1 MADAA
6 GAADAAE
13 AEPSQPVADRQ
24 SWRHRRS
31 SNPIRLAAQ
40 LWSAAE
46 PSAAA
51 TAEEKLLQAYVRAPF
66 ILGRVLLAQG
76 AYAGESI
83 ATCDV
88 NPDVRDGV
96 PIVVAHGAGAGLG
109 FSYRNLDAIASLGGR
124 RRRVLAFDWLGQAC
138 SSRPPFPPPRPGSWR
153 PTWLLSQEE
162 RIEGAINF
170 YVESLEAWRAALGI
184 ETFDLIAHSIGGYFS
199 AFYAMAY
206 PGRVRR
212 LVLHGA
218 VGIGPAP
225 PPEERRPLG
234 PFQGLWNQG
243 FLHFGRLKHFG
254 PLVRNTAKEGFKGY
268 MATESEAEAEL
279 LCEYWWQLLCAQPLS
294 SDTSVNICLTPIATD
309 ERTSMY
315 GRRPV
320 AEEGEA
326 RLANLARTRPAFVY
340 GESDWL
346 YGGDALR
353 DFIDALPGA
362 SLHFV
367 PGAAHHEYLD
377 QYRRYHAVLEEVLGG
392 EDAGRV

>member
-1 MADAA
+1 MDLSPAFTPRAHATNASDFTYNPFKLANTAWTGASKKAA
-6 GAADAAE
+6 K
-13 AEPSQPVADRQ
+13 V
-24 SWRHRRS
+24 
-31 SNPIRLAAQ
+31 
-40 LWSAAE
+40 
-46 PSAAA
+46 
-51 TAEEKLLQAYVRAPF
+51 AEEALLSKWVKSPYT
-66 ILGRVLLAQG
+66 LGKV
-76 AYAGESI
+76 SI
-83 ATCDV
+83 DLPQLGLGVQKINTLDV
-88 NPDVRDGV
+88 NSDADGV
-96 PIVVAHGAGAGLG
+96 PLVLTHGAGSG
-109 FSYRNLDAIASLGGR
+109 IAFFYKNIEALATLNGGR
-124 RRRVLAFDWLGQAC
+124 RRLLAFDWLGQAC

-206 PGRVRR
+206 PDRVRR

-218 VGIGPAP
+218 VGIGTAP

-234 PFQGLWNQG
+234 PFRGLWEQG

-346 YGGDALR
+346 YGGNALA